1 MVLLL
6 ALLLSGCDQQLYS
19 GLTENDANDMLAV
32 LLTAGVDADKVTP
45 DDGKTWAVMKALDTF
60 DAWIAIKRGSYLEGA
75 RLLRELEADA
85 GSKPLCKALYACC
98 LFAVGDPSWHGIA
111 DGLIEEDAD
120 ADAVGLVKALSGRY
134 TPAPAQ
140 LEAAAESATPMEV
153 PSAQYL
159 RA

>member
-1 MVLLL
+1 MENIECPGSVV
-6 ALLLSGCDQQLYS
+6 S
-19 GLTENDANDMLAV
+19 GLIELITVGLTHEKLEEAAAV
-32 LLTAGVDADKVTP
+32 LA
-45 DDGKTWAVMKALDTF
+45 AVRVLRPELKALDTF

-140 LEAAAESATPMEV
+140 LEAAVESAAPMEV
-153 PSAQYL
+153 PNAQYL

>member
-1 MVLLL
+1 MEKMECPGSVV
-6 ALLLSGCDQQLYS
+6 S
-19 GLTENDANDMLAV
+19 GLIELITVGLTHEKLEEAAAV
-32 LLTAGVDADKVTP
+32 LA
-45 DDGKTWAVMKALDTF
+45 AVRVLRPELKALDTF

-98 LFAVGDPSWHGIA
+98 LFAVGDASWHGIA
-111 DGLIEEDAD
+111 DSLIEEDAD

-134 TPAPAQ
+134 TPAPMH
-140 LEAAAESATPMEV
+140 AESATESAAPMEV
-153 PSAQYL
+153 PNAQYL

>member
-1 MVLLL
+1 MEKTKCPGSVVTGLIELITV
-6 ALLLSGCDQQLYS
+6 
-19 GLTENDANDMLAV
+19 GLTHEKIEEAAAV
-32 LLTAGVDADKVTP
+32 LA
-45 DDGKTWAVMKALDTF
+45 AVRVLRPELKALDTF

-85 GSKPLCKALYACC
+85 GSRPLCKALYACC

-111 DGLIEEDAD
+111 DSLIEEDAD

-134 TPAPAQ
+134 TPAPMQPASVN
-140 LEAAAESATPMEV
+140 ESTAPMEV

>member
-1 MVLLL
+1 MEKIECPGSVV
-6 ALLLSGCDQQLYS
+6 S
-19 GLTENDANDMLAV
+19 GLIELITVGLTHEKIKEAAAV
-32 LLTAGVDADKVTP
+32 LA
-45 DDGKTWAVMKALDTF
+45 AVRVLRPELKALDTF

-85 GSKPLCKALYACC
+85 GSEPLCKALYACC

-111 DGLIEEDAD
+111 EGLIEEDAD

-134 TPAPAQ
+134 TPAPAP
-140 LEAAAESATPMEV
+140 LEAAAESAAPMDV
-153 PSAQYL
+153 PNAQYL

>member
-1 MVLLL
+1 MEKIECPGSVV
-6 ALLLSGCDQQLYS
+6 S
-19 GLTENDANDMLAV
+19 GLIELITVGLTHEKIEEAAAV
-32 LLTAGVDADKVTP
+32 LA
-45 DDGKTWAVMKALDTF
+45 AVRVLRPELKALDTF

-85 GSKPLCKALYACC
+85 GSEPLCKALYACC

-111 DGLIEEDAD
+111 EGLIEEGAD

-140 LEAAAESATPMEV
+140 LESAAESAVPMDV
-153 PSAQYL
+153 PNAQYL

>member
-1 MVLLL
+1 MENIECPGSVV
-6 ALLLSGCDQQLYS
+6 S
-19 GLTENDANDMLAV
+19 GLIELITVGLTHEKLEEAAAV
-32 LLTAGVDADKVTP
+32 LA
-45 DDGKTWAVMKALDTF
+45 AVRVLRPELKALDTF

-85 GSKPLCKALYACC
+85 DSKPLCKALYACC

-111 DGLIEEDAD
+111 GGLIEEDAD

-134 TPAPAQ
+134 TPGPAQ
-140 LEAAAESATPMEV
+140 LEAAAESAAPMEV
-153 PSAQYL
+153 PNAQYL